1 MQYNYN
7 IELNTYKDIIDFV
20 KIIGTL
26 PPKEK
31 ILVTSGDLSGNARS
45 LLNMMAIQIQINPG
59 LYHMVMILIK
69 TVGKIWMKRSW
80 RKENPFLTGI

>member
-45 LLNMMAIQIQINPG
+45 LLNMMATVEWEDLVCRADIDI
-59 LYHMVMILIK
+59 YSLIK
-69 TVGKIWMKRSW
+69 KWI
-80 RKENPFLTGI
+80 KE